1 MKTVAA
7 YLYSLI
13 AHFFIFVGKME
24 SDSPSFHGYYQPYL
38 WFAYSAFTVHWHTW
52 NHMKVLSGRMY
63 FPYKQNRP
71 FHETVWNAYL

>member
-24 SDSPSFHGYYQPYL
+24 SDSPSFHGYYQPDFRKYRKNEDTGT
-38 WFAYSAFTVHWHTW
+38 F
-52 NHMKVLSGRMY
+52 
-63 FPYKQNRP
+63 
-71 FHETVWNAYL
+71 